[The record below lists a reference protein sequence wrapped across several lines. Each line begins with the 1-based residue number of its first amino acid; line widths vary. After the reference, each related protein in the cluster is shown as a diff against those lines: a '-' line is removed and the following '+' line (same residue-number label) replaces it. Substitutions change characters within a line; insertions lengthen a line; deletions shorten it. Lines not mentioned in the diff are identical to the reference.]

1 MLKTSTV
8 AAALLAAA
16 PIASAGSA
24 GVINNCDYDVNLW
37 TADTE
42 RGQKG
47 PHSLSAGGS
56 WSEEYYMVGSGSST
70 NGGVSIKLSTS
81 DSCEGSITQFEYT
94 YSSDGSPDL
103 WYDIS
108 NVNCKG
114 DACPF
119 YLDGF
124 YLDAPTT
131 VNCGPLTAVCDAV
144 YNEWNDDTATHGTT
158 SSKDLTLY
166 LCGEDG
172 KTSNSTNYDTTSS
185 AAPSSTYYAVSSSV
199 STPATSFAVLT
210 SSATPTPTPAIDLSA
225 NIQVANVEPVSSA
238 PPSSVNIVVTQIETE
253 YATAYATVW
262 AKRSPAP
269 EPHMH
274 HAREHHHGHP
284 HWRK

>member
-8 AAALLAAA
+8 AAALLAVA

-24 GVINNCDYDVNLW
+24 GVINNCHYDVNLW

-47 PHSLSAGGS
+47 PFSLPAGET
-56 WSEEYYMVGSGSST
+56 WSEEYYMVGTGASL

-81 DSCEGSITQFEYT
+81 DDCEGAITQFEYT

-114 DACPF
+114 TACPF
-119 YLDGF
+119 FVDGF
-124 YLDAPTT
+124 YLDGPTK
-131 VNCGPLTAVCDAV
+131 VSCGPATAVCDAV
-144 YNEWNDDTATHGTT
+144 YNVWNDDTATHGT
-158 SSKDLTLY
+158 SSNKDLTLY

-185 AAPSSTYYAVSSSV
+185 AAPSSTPFIAPPVSSFVV
-199 STPATSFAVLT
+199 STLSATARRCPSLT
-210 SSATPTPTPAIDLSA
+210 CTTGVVSTTTATPTGASRGTRRR
-225 NIQVANVEPVSSA
+225 
-238 PPSSVNIVVTQIETE
+238 SSVVVV
-253 YATAYATVW
+253 AF
-262 AKRSPAP
+262 KGR
-269 EPHMH
+269 
-274 HAREHHHGHP
+274 
-284 HWRK
+284 